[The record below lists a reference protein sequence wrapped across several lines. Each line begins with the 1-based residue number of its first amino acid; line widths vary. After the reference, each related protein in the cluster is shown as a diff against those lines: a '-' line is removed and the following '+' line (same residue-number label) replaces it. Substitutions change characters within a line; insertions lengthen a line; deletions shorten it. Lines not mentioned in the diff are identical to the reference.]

1 MFIIACFGYETD
13 KKDHRKLRWP
23 IGGSLVDRSW
33 NETITDGVRIETIG
47 ILHGVTTRS
56 GDVGRSDAVDG
67 VVFGGSDEI
76 LESK

>member
-1 MFIIACFGYETD
+1 MLLYKIKTYELFTV
-13 KKDHRKLRWP
+13 RKLYSN
-23 IGGSLVDRSW
+23 GGSLVDRSW
-33 NETITDGVRIETIG
+33 NETITDSVRTETIG
-47 ILHGVTTRS
+47 ILHGVATRS